1 MKKEKI
7 ASKQLALVE
16 ELNIRSLSLRRL
28 AEVSVCDG
36 LVPRELTRKI
46 IHGYLKRGGGRPWQY
61 QVIDLYSD
69 WIVGQI
75 SRPAALVRL
84 PDTYERKAL
93 KLLIA
98 GDRLKGATVHQRLR
112 HQSIDWGRYRV
123 KYTPHLIVE
132 LDGVLYWVHFWMYSE
147 KSLAGNVGQFMADVM
162 LMQARKGSR
171 RTQSVV
177 VDVFNGV
184 WYTGRPDTEATAR
197 QFDAAMIKLDTAW
210 QDFLWEEIA

>member
-1 MKKEKI
+1 M
-7 ASKQLALVE
+7 SKRQHQGTLFE
-16 ELNIRSLSLRRL
+16 EPKVRSVRLRRL
-28 AEVSVCDG
+28 AQVSACVDA
-36 LVPRELTRKI
+36 VPSCMTKEIIREDLQEKCA
-46 IHGYLKRGGGRPWQY
+46 RPWQY
-61 QVIDLYSD
+61 EVIDLYAN
-69 WIVGQI
+69 WIVGHI
-75 SRPAALVRL
+75 SRPEALVKL

-132 LDGVLYWVHFWMYSE
+132 LDGVLYWVHFWMYSD
-147 KSLAGNVGQFMADVM
+147 KSPAGNVGQFMADVM
-162 LMQARKGSR
+162 LMQAREGSS

-197 QFDAAMIKLDTAW
+197 QFDSAMIKLDTAW